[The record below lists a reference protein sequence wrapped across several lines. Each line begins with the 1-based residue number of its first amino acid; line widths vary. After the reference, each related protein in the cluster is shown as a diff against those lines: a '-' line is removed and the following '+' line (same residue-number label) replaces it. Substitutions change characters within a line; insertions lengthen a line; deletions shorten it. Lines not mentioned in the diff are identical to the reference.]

1 MIPAVALGPFVALA
15 AVLGAARQAPA
26 PWSAEPLPGR
36 AVPGEYA
43 AAHLKAPN
51 RRTCAVL
58 AFRRVGPMVSDA
70 EPRRAP
76 FSGGWSVAY
85 DRPGRRSAFGIAGT
99 GSVAADT
106 VDMYRWP
113 NTIRWADGSWATY
126 GPEGGTGPNTLAY
139 LYVAGQGC
147 LYNVWSRLGED
158 HLRRLLRELRFV
170 RW

>member
-1 MIPAVALGPFVALA
+1 MIPAFALGPLLVLA
-15 AVLGAARQAPA
+15 ALQSPA
-26 PWSAEPLPGR
+26 PWSAAPLRG
-36 AVPGEYA
+36 AGVPSEYA
-43 AAHLKAPN
+43 TAWRKADN

-58 AFRRVGPMVSDA
+58 AFRNVGVFAQDA
-70 EPRRAP
+70 EPRRAA

-99 GSVAADT
+99 GTLAADT
-106 VDMYRWP
+106 ADAYRWP

-147 LYNVWSRLGED
+147 LYNVWTRLGED
-158 HLRRLLRELRFV
+158 HLRLLLRELRFV